1 VREIAWLAVA
11 FCMLQAVSAGA
22 EPDKAK
28 GHGYSVSG
36 TVVRVDEKA
45 KTFTVL
51 SNASSKE
58 VTLVR
63 TSATRIQ
70 GAKLEPGERVSA
82 RWIDR
87 NGKKT
92 ATAVR
97 IEPPAAASA
106 TPTAPASSAA
116 R

>member
-1 VREIAWLAVA
+1 MRKIACLAVA
-11 FCMLQAVSAGA
+11 LCALLAASAGA
-22 EPDKAK
+22 EPEKGK

-36 TVVRVDEKA
+36 TIVRVDEKA

-51 SNASSKE
+51 SGSTRE

-63 TSATRIQ
+63 TSATRIT
-70 GAKLEPGERVSA
+70 GSKLQAGERVTA

-87 NGKKT
+87 NGKKI

-97 IEPPAAASA
+97 VEPAVLATATPAAAVRSD
-106 TPTAPASSAA
+106 SH
-116 R
+116 

>member
-1 VREIAWLAVA
+1 MRKIACLAVA
-11 FCMLQAVSAGA
+11 LCALLAASAGA
-22 EPDKAK
+22 EPEKGK

-36 TVVRVDEKA
+36 TIVRVDEEA

-51 SNASSKE
+51 SGSTRE

-63 TSATRIQ
+63 TSATRIS
-70 GAKLEPGERVSA
+70 GSKLKAGEHVTA

-87 NGKKT
+87 NGKKI

-97 IEPPAAASA
+97 VELPPVVSA
-106 TPTAPASSAA
+106 TPTAATRSNS

>member
-1 VREIAWLAVA
+1 MRKIACLAVA
-11 FCMLQAVSAGA
+11 LCALLAAPAGA
-22 EPDKAK
+22 EPEKAK

-51 SNASSKE
+51 SAGTRE

-63 TSATRIQ
+63 TSATRIS
-70 GAKLEPGERVSA
+70 GAKLQAGERVTV

-97 IEPPAAASA
+97 IDPPVVASA
-106 TPTAPASSAA
+106 TPTAPAPSGA